1 MSDRN
6 CKQTVFSFFDRSA
19 GCRTAI
25 FISKSPNHC
34 RDGVERQETM
44 ADTAED
50 DTTAAENTGQVQEQA
65 PQEKA
70 TPADM
75 PNHPAQE
82 PSDSLEGLKNA
93 LNAER
98 KAHKEAARDAA
109 ELRTKYQNLQDT
121 SAKQEKEL
129 RSQNLTYRVQA
140 AAQSVSSDPLLAAQ
154 QAVSNLSLD
163 ATDEQI
169 KDALSDVVKAHP
181 ALAPRAV
188 YAPVPV
194 VKSPSAT
201 QMASNQI
208 GRMLDNLG
216 L

>member
-1 MSDRN
+1 
-6 CKQTVFSFFDRSA
+6 
-19 GCRTAI
+19 
-25 FISKSPNHC
+25 
-34 RDGVERQETM
+34 M
-44 ADTAED
+44 ADTATD
-50 DTTAAENTGQVQEQA
+50 DTIVDENTGQVQGQA
-65 PQEKA
+65 LQEKA

-75 PNHPAQE
+75 PAHQAQE

-93 LNAER
+93 LAAER
-98 KAHKEAARDAA
+98 KAHKEAAREAS
-109 ELRTKYQNLQDT
+109 ELRTQYQNLQDS

-154 QAVSNLSLD
+154 QAVAHLSLD
-163 ATDEQI
+163 ASDEQI

-181 ALAPRAV
+181 ALAPRAM

-208 GRMLDNLG
+208 GKMLDNLG